1 VSTVAS
7 APPGIE
13 PDPEPRRARLS
24 AVFAG
29 VFNVVA
35 VGPVRRRPADVTNLI
50 FWLAVLGLVSITAN
64 DQRPLGA
71 TIADLVADIPSII
84 QPTLSNLYRWGTLGV
99 VVITLGTA
107 LLRRRWRFA
116 LALVATWAATIVVG
130 LWLSDGVDLGSRSG
144 SGGSPYPAVRL
155 AFAVGVAVVAGPH
168 VTRPLRR
175 LLLIIVG
182 VACVGAITS
191 GDALVIDVVGGVA
204 LGSAIA
210 AVVNLVIGSPLGV
223 PSRQQVIDSL
233 ASRGIEV
240 GALETAGR
248 QVWGETRLEGETT
261 DGVPVSV
268 SVIGRDE
275 TDARLLSKIWR
286 SVWYREA
293 GGAVALTRASQVEH
307 QGFVLLWAAD
317 RGVPV
322 PRLLIAGVG
331 GARDDALLVTER
343 PVGTP
348 MLPLPLPPE
357 PAPGESTAGDDE
369 VGESG
374 ATAPVAPAA
383 VSEPVVDAADL
394 DAAWAALGRLHA
406 AGLTHGRLEGKNLV
420 FGDDG
425 SVTLV
430 GVEGATL
437 DAAPIQ
443 RDFDSVALLVATA
456 LATDDATALGAAR
469 RALGDEHLAALL
481 PMLSTAAIPA
491 VESRRRSQLKQR
503 CTSLREAGA
512 ELLGVEV
519 PQLEELRRVKPT
531 DIALVIGTLVGVY
544 LLIGQLAGLTW
555 ATFAGAAIGWVVL
568 CALVTQLTSV
578 ANAFALIG
586 SVSQQELP
594 LRQTTALQFG
604 YKFTGLVG
612 GTVANLALFT
622 RYLQKRGLP
631 VAIAASSA
639 ALTSV
644 SQFIAQTVLVVVA
657 LLFTRGDFT
666 SRIGGDDSGD
676 GISVGGVLVII
687 IGIGVLLGVAI
698 GVPRVRNLLA
708 RYIRPQWDSAK
719 ANLRGVLASPRRAVL
734 LLGGY
739 LCSQLLF
746 ALGLDFALRAY
757 GYELSL
763 LDFVVINTVASLLG
777 GIAPVPGGMGVIEAG
792 LIAGLTAAGI
802 PDTEAVAATFTYRA
816 FTAYLPPIWGWASLA
831 WLRRRDLV

>member
-1 VSTVAS
+1 VSTVDRVTEAT
-7 APPGIE
+7 APEVG
-13 PDPEPRRARLS
+13 PRRARVS
-24 AVFAG
+24 AAFSG

-50 FWLAVLGLVSITAN
+50 LWLAVLGVVSLEA
-64 DQRPLGA
+64 DDDRPIGA
-71 TIADLVADIPSII
+71 AIAGLVADIPSIV

-99 VVITLGTA
+99 VVITVGTA

-116 LALVATWAATIVVG
+116 LALAATWGATVAVG
-130 LWLSDGVDLGSRSG
+130 LWLADGVDVGGRSG
-144 SGGSPYPAVRL
+144 TGGSPYPAVRL

-175 LLLIIVG
+175 LLLVIVG

-204 LGSAIA
+204 LGAAIA
-210 AVVNLVIGSPLGV
+210 AVVNLVVGSPLGV
-223 PSRQQVIDSL
+223 PSRQQVVDSL

-240 GALETAGR
+240 GALAAVGR
-248 QVWGETRLEGETT
+248 QVWGQTRLEGVTD
-261 DGVPVSV
+261 DGVPISV

-275 TDARLLSKIWR
+275 TDARLLSKLWR

-293 GGAVALTRASQVEH
+293 GGSVALTRAGQVEH

-343 PVGTP
+343 PTGRP
-348 MLPLPLPPE
+348 MLPLAPPTE
-357 PAPGESTAGDDE
+357 RSADGDE
-369 VGESG
+369 
-374 ATAPVAPAA
+374 ATAPVATEPAFGA
-383 VSEPVVDAADL
+383 DDL
-394 DAAWAALGRLHA
+394 DGAWAALGRLHA
-406 AGLTHGRLEGKNLV
+406 AGLTHGRLDGRSLV
-420 FGDDG
+420 VADDG
-425 SVTLV
+425 TVTLV

-443 RDFDSVALLVATA
+443 RDLDAVALLVATA
-456 LATDDATALGAAR
+456 LATDDDTALGSAR
-469 RALGDEHLAALL
+469 RALDDARLAALL
-481 PMLSTAAIPA
+481 PMLSIAALPP
-491 VESRRRSQLKQR
+491 VESRRRGQVKQR
-503 CTSLREAGA
+503 CTSLRNRGA
-512 ELLGVEV
+512 EMLGVDV
-519 PQLEELRRVKPT
+519 PQPEELRRVRPT
-531 DIALVIGTLVGVY
+531 DIALVVGTLVGVY
-544 LLIGQLAGLTW
+544 LLIGQLADLTW
-555 ATFAGAAIGWVVL
+555 ETFTGAAIGWVVA

-578 ANAFALIG
+578 ANAFALVG

-594 LRQTTALQFG
+594 LRQTTALQFA

-657 LLFTRGDFT
+657 ILFTRGDFT
-666 SRIGGDDSGD
+666 NRIGGDGGSGD
-676 GISVGGVLVII
+676 GFSLGSVLVII
-687 IGIGVLLGVAI
+687 IGFGVVVGVCF
-698 GVPRVRNLLA
+698 GVPRVRHLLA

-739 LCSQLLF
+739 ITSQLLF

-802 PDTEAVAATFTYRA
+802 PDTQAVAATFTYRA